1 MRKNIRQF
9 FMVRELMKNQWLTP
23 SQIQAI
29 QQKKLQKLLHHAY
42 THVPYYRRLFE
53 SVGVTPGDIQTV
65 ADLSVIPI
73 TTKATLREL
82 PLDQI
87 TAQNFDLNTCIKD
100 RTSGS
105 TGMPLNFFFTKDEMD
120 IRALVEIRMLSSVG
134 YKATDSTLVIIDDRH
149 LGTKYWFQ
157 RLGILRRE
165 YDSILNPV
173 EEQIER
179 IQNMKPDI
187 IWALTSNMALI
198 ASRMK
203 TNNIPGVRPKAIYTS
218 GEFLDH
224 NRRKLIGS
232 VFGVTPLDRYGST
245 ECGGIAWEC
254 SAHMGYHINSDTVV
268 VECMNDGRH
277 AQPGESGELIVTNL
291 YSYAMP
297 FIRYSVGDRGI
308 LSDKMCSCGRN
319 LPLMQAIEGRSVDF
333 IVLEDGTRI
342 SPYLV
347 TCAIEDIPGIM
358 RYQIIQESQKELT
371 VNFIK
376 SDGFSSET
384 LNQIQTQC
392 KGVVGDDVTI
402 KPVVVESLAH
412 DNSGKFRVVISK
424 LAVG

>member
-1 MRKNIRQF
+1 
-9 FMVRELMKNQWLTP
+9 
-23 SQIQAI
+23 
-29 QQKKLQKLLHHAY
+29 
-42 THVPYYRRLFE
+42 
-53 SVGVTPGDIQTV
+53 
-65 ADLSVIPI
+65 
-73 TTKATLREL
+73 
-82 PLDQI
+82 
-87 TAQNFDLNTCIKD
+87 
-100 RTSGS
+100 
-105 TGMPLNFFFTKDEMD
+105 
-120 IRALVEIRMLSSVG
+120 
-134 YKATDSTLVIIDDRH
+134 
-149 LGTKYWFQ
+149 
-157 RLGILRRE
+157 
-165 YDSILNPV
+165 V

-179 IQNMKPDI
+179 VKNMKPDI
-187 IWALTSNMALI
+187 IWALTSNMVLI

-203 TNNIPGVRPKAIYTS
+203 ANNISGTRPKAIYTS

-245 ECGGIAWEC
+245 ECGSIAWEC
-254 SAHMGYHINSDTVV
+254 NARMGYHINSDTVV

-319 LPLMQAIEGRSVDF
+319 LPLIRAIEGRSVDF

-376 SDGFSSET
+376 SDGFSSQT

-412 DNSGKFRVVISK
+412 DKSGKFRVVMSK
-424 LAVG
+424 LAAG